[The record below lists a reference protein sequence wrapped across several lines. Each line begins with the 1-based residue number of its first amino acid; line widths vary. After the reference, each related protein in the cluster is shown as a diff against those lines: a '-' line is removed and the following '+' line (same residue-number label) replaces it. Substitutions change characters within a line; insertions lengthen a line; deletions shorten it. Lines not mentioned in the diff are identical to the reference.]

1 MGLSMRGNAMDYI
14 NSYIAKKFDDK
25 FYIGLITNYKGDLW
39 HVEYEMEIKKILM
52 PLKFR
57 RVYNCIIHSK
67 TNKFYV
73 LY

>member
-1 MGLSMRGNAMDYI
+1 MKENSINYI
-14 NSYIAKKFDDK
+14 NSYIAKMFDDE

-39 HVEYEMEIKKILM
+39 YVECGDGDEEDLM